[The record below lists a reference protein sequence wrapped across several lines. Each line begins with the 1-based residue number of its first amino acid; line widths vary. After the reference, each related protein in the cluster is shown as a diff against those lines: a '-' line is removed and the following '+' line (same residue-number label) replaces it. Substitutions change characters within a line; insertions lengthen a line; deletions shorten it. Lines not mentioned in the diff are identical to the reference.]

1 MSSLA
6 EWAFLAGAGLVAGT
20 VGSAGA
26 ITSLIAYPAL
36 LVTGLR
42 PFQANVTVSV
52 AFVACLPG
60 SALGSRSELA
70 GQGAWLRRWGLIAMG
85 GGLAGVALLLT
96 TPRSAFVHLVPFLLI
111 LASVV
116 LLLQPMIAR
125 IHRVGGRQ
133 ILLPCGLFAV
143 SVYDGYFGAGS
154 GVMLLALLLF
164 TVDRDF
170 ARLNAAKNVLLGMT
184 DILCAISFAV
194 FAPVRWADVVPMA
207 CGLFVG
213 SMLGPAVTRIAPPA
227 LIRVLAA
234 MAGVSLAVW
243 LWINP
248 S

>member
-1 MSSLA
+1 MA
-6 EWAFLAGAGLVAGT
+6 
-20 VGSAGA
+20 
-26 ITSLIAYPAL
+26 
-36 LVTGLR
+36 
-42 PFQANVTVSV
+42 
-52 AFVACLPG
+52 
-60 SALGSRSELA
+60 
-70 GQGAWLRRWGLIAMG
+70 

-96 TPRSAFVHLVPFLLI
+96 TPRSAFVQVVPFLLV

-116 LLLQPMIAR
+116 LLLQPMFAR

-133 ILLPCGLFAV
+133 LLLPCGLFAV

-184 DILCAISFAV
+184 DILCAISFAI

-213 SMLGPAVTRIAPPA
+213 SMLGPAVTRIVPPA
-227 LIRVLAA
+227 LIRALAA
-234 MAGVSLAVW
+234 MAGLSLAAW